1 MAAASNAARMTA
13 NALAHERGL
22 IAREA
27 RDLADAAARFAADV
41 GRALACGDAQH
52 IAETARR
59 IELRAATIKAT
70 HNTADLY
77 NADLQPKDTP

>member
-1 MAAASNAARMTA
+1 MAAAPNAARMTA

-52 IAETARR
+52 IADTARR
-59 IELRAATIKAT
+59 LELRAAKITAMQ
-70 HNTADLY
+70 NTADLY
-77 NADLQPKDTP
+77 NADLDPQDTA